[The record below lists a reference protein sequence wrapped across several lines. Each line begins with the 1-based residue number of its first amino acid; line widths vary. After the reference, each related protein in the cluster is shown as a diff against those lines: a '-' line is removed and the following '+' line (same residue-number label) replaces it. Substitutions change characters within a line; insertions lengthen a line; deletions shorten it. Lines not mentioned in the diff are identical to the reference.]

1 MKNLISY
8 LKPNFILKRSVQTMF
23 LIYLGWTFLF
33 VLLFQMNTNEMI
45 PKPLGVIREACRI
58 VKSGSFVDNF
68 LATIF
73 FIFKGMGYSIAIS
86 LVLVYTVKIDVF
98 KGLSQFVSKLRFLTY
113 TGIVFLFT
121 VLMHDS
127 GQIKSSV
134 LIFGIVPYFV
144 TSLLAYINDIQEKEY
159 QLCYTLKM
167 NEWQTLY
174 EVIIRGKLHL
184 VLEVI
189 KQNFAIAWMMI
200 CGVEVLAWS
209 QGGLG
214 TLLVT
219 ENRHF
224 RMDNVFA
231 ILLVILIIGM
241 MFDYLFDILG
251 VYLFPYTDT
260 KRYEKLW
267 VVRLSH
273 TLGKRKDFNQP
284 AKTDK

>member
-1 MKNLISY
+1 M
-8 LKPNFILKRSVQTMF
+8 LKRSVQTMF
-23 LIYLGWTFLF
+23 FIYLTWTFLF
-33 VLLFQMNTNEMI
+33 VLLLQMNTNEMI
-45 PKPLGVIREACRI
+45 PKPFGVLREAWRI
-58 VKSGSFVDNF
+58 VKDGSFADNF
-68 LATIF
+68 VSTLF
-73 FIFKGMGYSIAIS
+73 FIFKGMGYSILIS
-86 LVLVYTVKIDVF
+86 LLLVYTVKIDAL
-98 KGLSQFVSKLRFLTY
+98 KGLSLFVSKLRFLTY

-144 TSLLAYINDIQEKEY
+144 TSLLAYINDIPEKEY

-231 ILLVILIIGM
+231 ILLIILLTGIL
-241 MFDYLFDILG
+241 FDYIFEVLG

-260 KRYEKLW
+260 ERYAKLW
-267 VVRLSH
+267 AVRLTSAM
-273 TLGKRKDFNQP
+273 GKRKQFTNP
-284 AKTDK
+284 EKTVA

>member
-8 LKPNFILKRSVQTMF
+8 LKPNFMLKRSVQTMF
-23 LIYLGWTFLF
+23 FIYLFWTIAFILG
-33 VLLFQMNTNEMI
+33 FQMNTNEMI
-45 PKPLGVIREACRI
+45 PKPFGVIREAWRI
-58 VKSGSFVDNF
+58 VKDGSFADNF
-68 LATIF
+68 ISTLF
-73 FIFKGMGYSIAIS
+73 FIFKGMGYSILIS
-86 LVLVYTVKIDVF
+86 LALVYTVKIDVLR
-98 KGLSQFVSKLRFLTY
+98 GLSHFVSKLRFLTY

-127 GQIKSSV
+127 SQIKSSV
-134 LIFGIVPYFV
+134 LVFGIVPYFV
-144 TSLLAYINDIQEKEY
+144 TSLLAYIDDIPEKEY

-184 VLEVI
+184 VFEVI

-231 ILLVILIIGM
+231 ILLVIFLTGI
-241 MFDYLFDILG
+241 MFDYLFDVVS

-260 KRYEKLW
+260 KRYERLWIVKLT
-267 VVRLSH
+267 RS
-273 TLGKRKDFNQP
+273 LGKRKDFNHEE
-284 AKTDK
+284 KK